1 VGRFAELEDIAAVAS
16 LAGEDSSFATA
27 SAFFVDRGI
36 SRG

>member
-1 VGRFAELEDIAAVAS
+1 VGRFAELEEIAAVAF
-16 LAGEDSSFATA
+16 LAGDDSSFVTA